1 MDYNNKSHTTRSEL
15 VSVRTDQQPSNVM
28 LIIEEQ
34 ISKKGNKGY
43 VNFYKALRG
52 NDHDNDNLIYL
63 KEW

>member
-1 MDYNNKSHTTRSEL
+1 
-15 VSVRTDQQPSNVM
+15 M

-63 KEW
+63 KEWKKCLEE